1 MGKPK
6 KSLSRGLV
14 SGLALALILA
24 GAICTAATPDRH
36 DANAKALVAGN
47 PRASEAH
54 GSQAGEHE
62 SGPPDPL
69 QWKSDLALWT
79 LVVFLVMLVVL
90 WKAAWKPIIQGLDKR
105 EKSVADQ
112 IAQAERNNQEAK
124 QLLASYQQKLDSA
137 QNEVRAILERAR
149 RDAEQAGREM
159 MDKTREEI
167 QREHQ
172 KALREIDSA
181 AAVAMKDLA
190 QLSADLA
197 VQLAGKIVRGNLKPV
212 DHAELIE
219 QALRDFRKV
228 KVGSVQ

>member
-1 MGKPK
+1 M
-6 KSLSRGLV
+6 LRGLV

-24 GAICTAATPDRH
+24 GATCTAAAPDRH
-36 DANAKALVAGN
+36 ATDGKAMVAESPHGG
-47 PRASEAH
+47 EAA
-54 GSQAGEHE
+54 AGGHE
-62 SGPPDPL
+62 SGPPNPL
-69 QWKSDLALWT
+69 EWKSDLALWT
-79 LVVFLVMLVVL
+79 LVVFLVMLGVL
-90 WKAAWKPIIQGLDKR
+90 WKAAWKPIVQGLDKR

-112 IAQAERNNQEAK
+112 IAQAEHNNQEAK
-124 QLLASYQQKLDSA
+124 QLLASYQQKLSSA

-159 MDKTREEI
+159 MDQTREEI

-172 KALREIDSA
+172 KALREIDAA

-190 QLSADLA
+190 QLSAGLA

-212 DHAELIE
+212 DHTELIE

-228 KVGSVQ
+228 KVGSAH